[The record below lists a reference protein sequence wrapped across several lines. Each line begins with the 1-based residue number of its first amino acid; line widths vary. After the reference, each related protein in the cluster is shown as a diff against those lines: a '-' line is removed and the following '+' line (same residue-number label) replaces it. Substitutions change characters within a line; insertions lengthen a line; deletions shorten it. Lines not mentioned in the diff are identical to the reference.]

1 MVRPWLQSLT
11 SEREKR
17 LASVCSVE
25 PEKEKDKATGE
36 MGGGG
41 ERIIREVTKFTPSV
55 SKDVF
60 RSQVLTPEWWPAALL
75 EPYYMLHTL
84 YRLTSVL
91 AAMGKRL
98 PGFKCQGA

>member
-17 LASVCSVE
+17 LASMCSVE

-36 MGGGG
+36 MGGG
-41 ERIIREVTKFTPSV
+41 R
-55 SKDVF
+55 KDHQ
-60 RSQVLTPEWWPAALL
+60 RGDKIYSQCQQRCLQISSLTPEWWLAALL

-98 PGFKCQGA
+98 PGFQCQGA